1 MVIKDLLPFETLSI
15 PGALLV
21 ADPMLQTPN
30 DYNATPFGHIH
41 SFLPS
46 LAQISFL
53 GAPAARHFSRRRQP
67 TQTGIAADE

>member
-1 MVIKDLLPFETLSI
+1 MVIKDLLPFEHVIDS
-15 PGALLV
+15 GRLLV

-53 GAPAARHFSRRRQP
+53 GRQQHAILVGGDNRLKP
-67 TQTGIAADE
+67 DRE